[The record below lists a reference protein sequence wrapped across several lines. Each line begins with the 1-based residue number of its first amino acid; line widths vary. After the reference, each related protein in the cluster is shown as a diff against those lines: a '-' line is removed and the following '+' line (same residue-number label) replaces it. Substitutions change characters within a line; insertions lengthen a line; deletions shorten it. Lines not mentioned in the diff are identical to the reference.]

1 MTMFPGDY
9 TRKAGSC
16 LRVSLFF
23 PAIIGEILR
32 KSEDHAD
39 RYGNCY
45 CLQWKILQE
54 KTLGNSGP

>member
-45 CLQWKILQE
+45 CL
-54 KTLGNSGP
+54 